1 MEMMVKISCA
11 EHGPFAHEVEAI
23 KVERGLAITP
33 ALKMDCT
40 FNDGRHVVT
49 HVSSGLRL
57 GHWWLSKGQ
66 VAAWFKELLA
76 TDVDWTRDV
85 AELVDLQPYAYEL
98 RSKVLRETS

>member
-1 MEMMVKISCA
+1 MKVKISCA
-11 EHGPFAHEVEAI
+11 DHGSFAHEVEAI

-40 FNDGRHVVT
+40 FNDGRHVIT
-49 HVSSGLRL
+49 HVGSGLGL
-57 GHWWLSKGQ
+57 GTHWWLSMGQ

-85 AELVDLQPYAYEL
+85 AELVDLQAYAQEL
-98 RSKVLRETS
+98 RAKVLRDAS